1 MIVIN
6 HKIQISPYPI
16 SMVRYDASG
25 SAVVTE
31 RYEYDNV
38 SVKDFSAG
46 NRLMSQRR
54 DRALRADYCPCRSA
68 STCGERDHRPC
79 RRRDDEGRIH
89 LRRAAPHAQSENR
102 QDDEQRRPHVHHRL
116 HVLLRER
123 RPRMQGDD
131 RRHDIRRRGGSDGIL
146 RRQGAVKA

>member
-46 NRLMSQRR
+46 NRLMSLLPPRR
-54 DRALRADYCPCRSA
+54 
-68 STCGERDHRPC
+68 
-79 RRRDDEGRIH
+79 
-89 LRRAAPHAQSENR
+89 
-102 QDDEQRRPHVHHRL
+102 
-116 HVLLRER
+116 
-123 RPRMQGDD
+123 
-131 RRHDIRRRGGSDGIL
+131 
-146 RRQGAVKA
+146 